1 MRRDAGIWIRDP
13 VDKGEKGCA
22 ATSRRCSISNRPQR
36 MTKSKP
42 PRCNSCAN
50 SPASTS
56 PRRPMRKPSTAPSRR
71 SQPQPAGYCHRCTR
85 MRRRATARSRP
96 RRRATDG
103 SSGLAEMRPARR
115 GGAFLESRYRA
126 GAVARSSLLLVL
138 VLVLFLFLVLAV
150 MVVIIVVTGF
160 IVVFG
165 RFQRLALGGFAFL
178 GLLCFTLARSLVVF
192 IGIEQQVQPRHHL
205 FDRRQ
210 LPGRAGFAARTGF
223 ASCAGLALRASLAAR
238 PLRTGLARR
247 PRLAARTFRSG
258 PSGMALRSGPTRFG
272 AWALAAPAG

>member
-1 MRRDAGIWIRDP
+1 
-13 VDKGEKGCA
+13 
-22 ATSRRCSISNRPQR
+22 
-36 MTKSKP
+36 
-42 PRCNSCAN
+42 
-50 SPASTS
+50 
-56 PRRPMRKPSTAPSRR
+56 
-71 SQPQPAGYCHRCTR
+71 

-96 RRRATDG
+96 RRRANDR
-103 SSGLAEMRPARR
+103 SCGLAEMRPARR

-192 IGIEQQVQPRHHL
+192 IGIDHQGQHRHHL
-205 FDRRQ
+205 FHPRQ
-210 LPGRAGFAARTGF
+210 LPARAG
-223 ASCAGLALRASLAAR
+223 LP
-238 PLRTGLARR
+238 PL
-247 PRLAARTFRSG
+247 
-258 PSGMALRSGPTRFG
+258 
-272 AWALAAPAG
+272 PAFPP

>member
-1 MRRDAGIWIRDP
+1 
-13 VDKGEKGCA
+13 
-22 ATSRRCSISNRPQR
+22 
-36 MTKSKP
+36 
-42 PRCNSCAN
+42 
-50 SPASTS
+50 
-56 PRRPMRKPSTAPSRR
+56 
-71 SQPQPAGYCHRCTR
+71 

-96 RRRATDG
+96 RRRANDR
-103 SSGLAEMRPARR
+103 SCGLAEMRPARR

-165 RFQRLALGGFAFL
+165 RFQRLVLGGFAFL
-178 GLLCFTLARSLVVF
+178 GLLCLTLARSLVVF

-223 ASCAGLALRASLAAR
+223 ASCAGLALRAGLAAR
-238 PLRTGLARR
+238 ALRTGLARR
-247 PRLAARTFRSG
+247 TRLAARTFRSG
-258 PSGMALRSGPTRFG
+258 PSGMALRSGPTRFA
-272 AWALAAPAG
+272 AWALRPLPSLPGDCIVCHGRTPDDSQLIVNRRLMMASIERRVFGDLINNQSSQRIKPETLIPRAPQHWQTP